1 MKTKKIL
8 AIVVSCLLLIGVA
21 AGITASAADAPTV
34 AVSEVNLSYEGAIRL
49 LYTFDTENLAAGQTV
64 KAVFSANADTKVA
77 DGKFDASAY
86 DYVGT
91 AFNMDGETAVYSG
104 GISPT
109 VMTAPIY
116 VIPVVTDSADN
127 VVAVGEKV
135 CFSIYDYCMARLGGE
150 YTPEQYLLYL
160 ATLNFGGS
168 IQKGQTALGAEKPAN
183 GYADEYYI
191 LSVMSGDGS
200 VTEYKFEE
208 PTEYQLVA
216 PRSSNG
222 KLFDSFVDN
231 KGVKYENADFN
242 KLVVSLDKPGYIYVK
257 AVYGNEDAVSATI
270 PAGYSDT
277 LPNLDATPATVKG
290 GSDYYVESGV
300 TLSAGASATL
310 AFNPDVATVTL
321 TENSGKI
328 TVTDGVSS
336 FEMAN
341 GASLRIEYTVINT
354 TKKTGALFYYVDGA
368 YVAHSNV
375 TSTANATFTGV
386 TAAAAAGDFAVD
398 GVILGYKAGNATFSP
413 GTDATVTAE
422 HDGTNKYFV
431 YNKATYN
438 KATAGTV
445 KYYIAGDAAANKTV
459 FETKVKLNDWFSNDW
474 RKHINLSWTQWDGS
488 KTHIMGKMR
497 IRFESANTLVIL
509 DPSVATNIKETITLP
524 TAIANNEWFNL
535 RIETLSGQGA
545 YVKIYFNDELVY
557 TKTSFSP
564 SSYSEYSSVA
574 VREFNIAPADTSSGS
589 ISFCDT
595 KFYAVK

>member
-1 MKTKKIL
+1 MMKTKKIS

-91 AFNMDGETAVYSG
+91 AFNMDGATAVYSG

-109 VMTAPIY
+109 AMTAPIY

-135 CFSIYDYCMARLGGE
+135 SFSIYDYCMARFGGE

-183 GYADEYYI
+183 GYADEYYV
-191 LSVMSGDGS
+191 LSVMNGDGS

-208 PTEYQLVA
+208 PTEYKLTA
-216 PRSSNG
+216 PRSANG

-231 KGVKYENADFN
+231 KGAKYEDADFN
-242 KLVVSLDKPGYIYVK
+242 KLVVNLDKPGVTYVK
-257 AVYGNEDAVSATI
+257 AVYGNVDAGSATI

-277 LPNLDATPATVKG
+277 LPNPTATPATVNG
-290 GSDYYVESGV
+290 GSDYYVESGI

-321 TENSGKI
+321 TENAGKI

-336 FEMAN
+336 FEMTN
-341 GASLRIEYTVINT
+341 GAALRIEYTVIST
-354 TKKTGALFYYVDGA
+354 SKKTGALFYSVDGA
-368 YVAHSNV
+368 YVAPSNV
-375 TSTANATFTGV
+375 TSVANATFTGV
-386 TAAAAAGDFAVD
+386 TATAAAGDFTVD
-398 GVILGYKAGNATFSP
+398 GVILGYKAGNATWGYGS
-413 GTDATVTAE
+413 GAVVTAE
-422 HDGTNKYFV
+422 FDGTDKYFV
-431 YNKATYN
+431 YDKALDT
-438 KATAGTV
+438 T
-445 KYYIAGDAAANKTV
+445 IAGNFSFGAEDGSLLNYAV
-459 FETKVKLNDWFSNDW
+459 FEAEMKLTKNFYSSSW
-474 RKHINLSWTQWDGS
+474 RNALDVYTRRTDGGGEV
-488 KTHIMGKMR
+488 TFT
-497 IRFESANTLVIL
+497 RFIIQKSTVSIGGVVTTL
-509 DPSVATNIKETITLP
+509 DTP
-524 TAIANNEWFNL
+524 IADDGWFNL
-535 RIETLSGQGA
+535 RIEIATGSA
-545 YVKIYFNDELVY
+545 VPKENRRVAIYINDQLVY
-557 TKTSFSP
+557 ETTSLLNDGGERVGRILFIP
-564 SSYSEYSSVA
+564 SDSA
-574 VREFNIAPADTSSGS
+574 AGS
-589 ISFCDT
+589 ISIKNAKLYDAT
-595 KFYAVK
+595 PAE

>member
-8 AIVVSCLLLIGVA
+8 AIVVFCLLLIGVA

-168 IQKGQTALGAEKPAN
+168 IQKGQTALGADAPAN
-183 GYADEYYI
+183 GYADEYYV
-191 LSVMSGDGS
+191 LSVMNGDGS

-208 PTEYQLVA
+208 PTEYKLVA
-216 PRSSNG
+216 HRSMNG

-231 KGVKYENADFN
+231 KGAKYEDADFN
-242 KLVVSLDKPGYIYVK
+242 KLVVNLDKPGYVYVK
-257 AVYGNEDAVSATI
+257 TVYGNVDAVSATI

-277 LPNLDATPATVKG
+277 LPNPTATPATVNG

-321 TENSGKI
+321 TENAGKI

-341 GASLRIEYTVINT
+341 GAALRIEYTVIST

-386 TAAAAAGDFAVD
+386 TATAAAGDFTVD
-398 GVILGYKAGNATFSP
+398 GVVLGYKAGNAAWGYGS
-413 GTDATVTAE
+413 GAVVTAE
-422 HDGTNKYFV
+422 FDGTDKYFV
-431 YNKATYN
+431 YDKALDT
-438 KATAGTV
+438 TVAGNFSFGAEDGSLLN
-445 KYYIAGDAAANKTV
+445 YAV
-459 FETKVKLNDWFSNDW
+459 FEAEMKLTKNFYSSSW
-474 RKHINLSWTQWDGS
+474 RNALDVYTRKTDGGGEV
-488 KTHIMGKMR
+488 TFT
-497 IRFESANTLVIL
+497 RFIIQKSTVSIGGVVTTL
-509 DPSVATNIKETITLP
+509 DTP
-524 TAIANNEWFNL
+524 IADDGWFNL
-535 RIETLSGQGA
+535 RIEIATGSAVPKENQRVA
-545 YVKIYFNDELVY
+545 IYINDQLVY
-557 TKTSFSP
+557 ETTSLLNDGGERVGRILFIP
-564 SSYSEYSSVA
+564 SDSA
-574 VREFNIAPADTSSGS
+574 AGS
-589 ISFCDT
+589 ISIKNAKLYDAT
-595 KFYAVK
+595 PAE

>member
-91 AFNMDGETAVYSG
+91 AFNMNGETAVYSG

-109 VMTAPIY
+109 ATTTPIY

-191 LSVMSGDGS
+191 LSVMNGDGS
-200 VTEYKFEE
+200 VIEYKFEE
-208 PTEYQLVA
+208 PTEYKLIA
-216 PRSSNG
+216 PRSMNG

-231 KGVKYENADFN
+231 KGVKYEAADFN
-242 KLVVSLDKPGYIYVK
+242 KLVVDLDKPGYVYVK
-257 AVYGNEDAVSATI
+257 AVYGNVDAVSATI

-277 LPNLDATPATVKG
+277 LPNPTATPATVLG

-321 TENSGKI
+321 TENAGKI

-341 GASLRIEYTVINT
+341 GAALRIEYTVINT

-375 TSTANATFTGV
+375 TSVANATFTGV
-386 TAAAAAGDFAVD
+386 TAAAAAGDFTVD
-398 GVILGYKAGNATFSP
+398 GVILGYKAGNAELKDGS
-413 GTDATVTAE
+413 GATLVAE
-422 HDGTNKYFV
+422 YDENGKYFV
-431 YNKATYN
+431 YDKG
-438 KATAGTV
+438 KEDTA
-445 KYYIAGDAAANKTV
+445 AGAVTFVIDGGAAANKTV
-459 FETKVKLNDWFSNDW
+459 FETKMKIGAYLADHW
-474 RKHINLSWTQWDGS
+474 RKCIDLNFHQYAGGKD
-488 KTHIMGKMR
+488 HFFAKMR
-497 IRFESANTLVIL
+497 IRFTSNSFVIMK
-509 DPSVATNIKETITLP
+509 SQNGTTVSETVALPETITSSD
-524 TAIANNEWFNL
+524 WFDFK
-535 RIETLSGQGA
+535 IETVSGA
-545 YVKIYFNDELVY
+545 EHFINFYVNGELIY
-557 TKTSFSP
+557 TKTSFTTDL
-564 SSYSEYSSVA
+564 EYGTVA
-574 VREFNIAPADTSSGS
+574 VQKITFKPIDSGTG
-589 ISFCDT
+589 SFSFRDAE
-595 KFYAVK
+595 FYAE